1 MLIDAHVHLR
11 SGKLSRIRPRI
22 SAEEALRQLVEDM
35 EVAGVD
41 TSLLV
46 TWPEDVPVVARA
58 ATAAPGKLYCLVWF
72 DSRQPAQS
80 LQELISL
87 CDQFPSVVVGAKTVF
102 PYLRQSVLQNE
113 FLPFYA
119 VCQERRLPV
128 QFHCGGNP
136 VMEALCH
143 PALFALLARVFPR
156 LTIVCLHAGGGWHRD
171 MPALLRAHRNVHLEV
186 EGLQLH
192 EVQLGVPPQVLSDLL
207 ERWGSSRVMFGSD
220 RLAREEKYF
229 RRVEA
234 VKAIPAPHGE
244 DLSYRSASQ
253 AYRLWFDRSPGPT
266 RLI

>member
-22 SAEEALRQLVEDM
+22 SAEEALRQLIEDM
-35 EVAGVD
+35 ESAGVD
-41 TSLLV
+41 TSLVV
-46 TWPEDVPVVARA
+46 TWPEDVPVVAREA
-58 ATAAPGKLYCLVWF
+58 AKAPGRLYCLVWF

-87 CDQFPSVVVGAKTVF
+87 RHQFPSVVVGAKTVF
-102 PYLRQSVLQNE
+102 PYLRQSVLQKE
-113 FLPFYA
+113 FLPLYA

-136 VMEALCH
+136 VMVALCH
-143 PALFALLARVFPR
+143 PALFALLARDSTLSAFMR
-156 LTIVCLHAGGGWHRD
+156 AAGGIEIC
-171 MPALLRAHRNVHLEV
+171 LRSHPNVHLEV

-192 EVQLGVPPQVLSDLL
+192 EVQLGEPPRVLSNLL
-207 ERWGSSRVMFGSD
+207 EHWGSSRVMFGSD

-229 RRVEA
+229 RRVT
-234 VKAIPAPHGE
+234 AIRAILAPYGE

-253 AYRLWFDRSPGPT
+253 AYGLAGLT
-266 RLI
+266 GVTG